1 MTEPLSLQIIG
12 SIGIGGAEHWF
23 GRFARALAETGGRAE
38 LAIRAGS
45 ALAKLDLG
53 SLPLHPLP
61 LRTVWDPLS
70 RMAVKRLI
78 GRVQPDIVQTY
89 MGRATRLTHIKPG
102 RGPVHVARLG
112 GYFALHPYRHAHAW
126 IGNTQGLCDWLIRQ
140 GLPAGRVYQ
149 IYNFVDQARPVPVE
163 AIQALR
169 AELGLPDEAWVLVS
183 AGRFAPVKGLGY
195 LVAAMAELPAT
206 LADRPLHL
214 VLLGEGHLDAELRS
228 QSEALG
234 LGRRIHWAGWRNETG
249 PFFQMADL
257 IVFPSL
263 EAETLGN
270 VILEAW
276 GWSKPLVTTLFRGAR
291 EITRHGEDAWCLPC
305 GDAKALAEGIRVVLS
320 DDNLRQTLARQGQ
333 ARVQAEFSRT
343 TIMAHYLALYRQ
355 LAGS

>member
-1 MTEPLSLQIIG
+1 MTEPLSLQLIG

-45 ALAKLDLG
+45 ALANLDLG

-70 RMAVKRLI
+70 RLAVRRLI
-78 GRVQPDIVQTY
+78 ARVQPDIVQTY
-89 MGRATRLTHIKPG
+89 MGRATRLTHIKRG
-102 RGPVHVARLG
+102 RVPVHVARLG

-126 IGNTQGLCDWLIRQ
+126 IGNTRGLCDWLIRQ
-140 GLPAGRVYQ
+140 GLPAGRVHH
-149 IYNFVDQARPVPVE
+149 IYNFVDQARPVTNGR
-163 AIQALR
+163 IQALR
-169 AELGLPDEAWVLVS
+169 AELGLPADAWVLVS

-195 LVAAMAELPAT
+195 LVAAMAQLPAT
-206 LADRPLHL
+206 IADRPPHL

-228 QSEALG
+228 QAESLG
-234 LGRRIHWAGWRNETG
+234 LGERIHWAGWRNETG

-263 EAETLGN
+263 EEETLGN

-276 GWSKPLVTTLFRGAR
+276 GWSKPLVTTRFRGAR

-305 GDAKALAEGIRVVLS
+305 GDAHALAEGIEVVLT
-320 DDNLRQTLARQGQ
+320 DDALRQALARQGQ
-333 ARVQAEFSRT
+333 ARVQAEFSRAT
-343 TIMAHYLALYRQ
+343 VMAQYRELYRQ
-355 LAGS
+355 LAGG